1 MTCVNFN
8 HCKSRSTVDFSEL
21 KNAGL
26 AHFLCCSPDQLRQHL
41 RRMKQANRWHAYFD
55 FNEAVNIDSV
65 SFAELC
71 TPDKTLLL
79 LLQEGQ
85 DTWL

>member
-1 MTCVNFN
+1 MKQSNKWQAYFNFN
-8 HCKSRSTVDFSEL
+8 E
-21 KNAGL
+21 
-26 AHFLCCSPDQLRQHL
+26 Q
-41 RRMKQANRWHAYFD
+41 
-55 FNEAVNIDSV
+55 VNLDSV

-71 TPDKTLLL
+71 SPDKTLLL